1 MEIMLKCF
9 LEVVFYMSKLGKLIH
24 REFFSE
30 NAGQYY

>member
-9 LEVVFYMSKLGKLIH
+9 LKAMFQMFKLGKLIH
-24 REFFSE
+24 IFLE